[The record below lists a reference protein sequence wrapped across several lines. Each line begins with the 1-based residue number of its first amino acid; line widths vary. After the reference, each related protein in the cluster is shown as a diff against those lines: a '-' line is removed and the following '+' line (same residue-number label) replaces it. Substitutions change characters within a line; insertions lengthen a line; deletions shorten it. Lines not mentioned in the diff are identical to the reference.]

1 METDFCDEPGWFCD
15 GGPHRAV
22 QNQGSCCTGRPRR
35 TVRYR
40 KRPCGVREVHLSAGA
55 ARGSGSNAG
64 RHVERVAGASG
75 SRWRIVVAGAA
86 EVREGEVAAEQMRRK
101 SDAANRSFRRNVGLT
116 ARSLSPPACEVAN
129 IVFETDKTQSFSA

>member
-1 METDFCDEPGWFCD
+1 METDFSDEPGWFCD

-22 QNQGSCCTGRPRR
+22 QNQGSYCTGRPRR

-40 KRPCGVREVHLSAGA
+40 KRPRGVREAHLSAWA

-101 SDAANRSFRRNVGLT
+101 SDAANRSFRHKG
-116 ARSLSPPACEVAN
+116 
-129 IVFETDKTQSFSA
+129 DGG